1 MKNRI
6 RISLIIVCATVFA
19 IIYCNSLVLE
29 DVYIYNLWADIF
41 SLAIVLIMLVQYR
54 GKGCFEPI
62 YFITAIYAVMFFVT
76 PIYDILTGDFD
87 WYGYYLFEYGIKTT
101 FMALAGYFVFYVLY
115 VKSFTFG
122 HNWNYIKKEKRKVV
136 SQKYTVPVIII
147 MYVVCFAANAYYL
160 LHSGYGSLLYILSLG
175 LLDNSSSSYTT
186 YSNIGF
192 ISMLSYSLPTVV
204 LLYWE
209 FGNSRFLKWVL
220 FVPMLMMQV
229 ARGFRFFVIQIVIT
243 FVCYYFI
250 RKNKKVKIV
259 HLVTILGAMMIFVL
273 LMTTFRVAIR
283 SGVGIDT
290 SIINGDMIKDSFDS
304 AFWDNLRIYKNVYGM
319 VPVIP
324 SQYDYVW
331 GRQIV
336 IGTIVM
342 MIPRALWP
350 GKISSY
356 GGEGLTT
363 LIGPNIASGQAYPAL
378 GEYYYAAGFFGIL
391 FFMGLYGHWAKELKN
406 KYMNNVNS
414 LDLIYFSVL
423 LGCNL
428 QLIIRGYFPSNFWYL
443 VFAILPIWVVRKL
456 FVKEVASE

>member
-1 MKNRI
+1 M
-6 RISLIIVCATVFA
+6 
-19 IIYCNSLVLE
+19 
-29 DVYIYNLWADIF
+29 
-41 SLAIVLIMLVQYR
+41 VQYR

-62 YFITAIYAVMFFVT
+62 YFITVIYAMMFFVT
-76 PIYDILTGDFD
+76 PIYDILTGEFA
-87 WYGYYLFEYGIKTT
+87 WYGYYLFEYGIKTSL
-101 FMALAGYFVFYVLY
+101 MALVGYIAFYILY
-115 VKSFTFG
+115 TRSFTFG
-122 HNWNYIKKEKRKVV
+122 HKRSCITKEKRRVA
-136 SQKYTVPVIII
+136 STKYTVPAILI
-147 MYVVCFAANAYYL
+147 MYVVCFVANAYYL
-160 LHSGYGSLLYILSLG
+160 LHSGYGSLSYILSLG

-209 FGNSRFLKWVL
+209 FGKSKFLKWAL
-220 FVPMLMMQV
+220 FLPMLMMQV
-229 ARGFRFFVIQIVIT
+229 ARGFRFFVIQIFIT

-250 RKNKKVKIV
+250 RKNKKVKIA
-259 HLVTILGAMMIFVL
+259 HLIVILGVMMVFVL
-273 LMTTFRVAIR
+273 LMTTFRGAIR

-290 SIINGDMIKDSFDS
+290 GIIDGETIKDSFDS

-319 VPVIP
+319 VSVIP
-324 SQYDYVW
+324 SQYGYVW

-342 MIPRALWP
+342 IIPRALWT

-356 GGEGLTT
+356 GGEGLAT
-363 LIGPNIASGQAYPAL
+363 LIGSNIASGQAYPTL
-378 GEYYYAAGFFGIL
+378 GEYYYAAGILGIL
-391 FFMGLYGHWAKELKN
+391 FFMGLYGHWAKRLKN
-406 KYMNNVNS
+406 EYMNNVNA

-443 VFAILPIWVVRKL
+443 VFAIIPIWLMRKF
-456 FVKEVASE
+456 FVKEVVS

>member
-1 MKNRI
+1 MI
-6 RISLIIVCATVFA
+6 F
-19 IIYCNSLVLE
+19 CNSLVLE
-29 DVYIYNLWADIF
+29 DIYIYNLWADIF
-41 SLAIVLIMLVQYR
+41 SLAIVVIMLVQYR

-76 PIYDILTGDFD
+76 PIYDILTGEFD

-101 FMALAGYFVFYVLY
+101 FMALAGYFSFYVLY
-115 VKSFTFG
+115 VQSFTFG
-122 HNWNYIKKEKRKVV
+122 HKKSRTAKEKRRVIANN
-136 SQKYTVPVIII
+136 YTVPAILM

-160 LHSGYGSLLYILSLG
+160 LHSGYGSLSYILSLG
-175 LLDNSSSSYTT
+175 LLDNSSGSYTT

-209 FGNSRFLKWVL
+209 FGNSKFLKWGL
-220 FVPMLMMQV
+220 FIPMLIMQV
-229 ARGFRFFVIQIVIT
+229 ARGFRFFVVQIFIT

-250 RKNKKVKIV
+250 RKNKKVRIV
-259 HLVTILGAMMIFVL
+259 HLIGILSVMMIFVL

-283 SGVGIDT
+283 SGAGMDTGIIDGET
-290 SIINGDMIKDSFDS
+290 VKGSFDS

-342 MIPRALWP
+342 IIPRALWA

-363 LIGPNIASGQAYPAL
+363 LIGANIASGQAYPAL
-378 GEYYYAAGFFGIL
+378 GEYYYAAGILGIL
-391 FFMGLYGHWAKELKN
+391 FFMGLYGHWAKKLKN
-406 KYMNNVNS
+406 EYMNNVNA

-443 VFAILPIWVVRKL
+443 AFAIIPIWLMRKF
-456 FVKEVASE
+456 FVKEVVS